1 MTTPT
6 AAANAAAKAAA
17 AKAVADTDYE
27 APDGQSHRNPNAE
40 EHVESTSSVLAAIAA
55 NILIGIVKFI
65 AAGISGSSAMI
76 SEGIHSIVDSGNGML
91 ILLGLK
97 KAKRAA
103 DQEHPFGYGTELYFW
118 TLVVAIMIFAL
129 GGGFSIYEG
138 YTHLREVGPDTVLG
152 NPTMN
157 YIVIGAS
164 IILEGASL
172 SVALRNFNKAR
183 GDIRP
188 MQFIREA
195 KDPSLFTVVFEDSA
209 ALMGLIIALAG
220 VFFSHLLNNPY
231 LDSAASILI
240 GLLLCTVAIVLLR
253 ETKGLLIGEGM
264 KGSEVR
270 EIEAIVEAN
279 DQVIECGRVLSLYMG
294 PHDVLLTIDATFVE
308 SAGRD
313 DIVDAI
319 DEIEGHIVE
328 RFPDVTRVFIE
339 TESLR
344 HTRAVDLM

>member
-1 MTTPT
+1 M
-6 AAANAAAKAAA
+6 
-17 AKAVADTDYE
+17 Y
-27 APDGQSHRNPNAE
+27 
-40 EHVESTSSVLAAIAA
+40 
-55 NILIGIVKFI
+55 
-65 AAGISGSSAMI
+65 
-76 SEGIHSIVDSGNGML
+76 EGIGRIASI
-91 ILLGLK
+91 
-97 KAKRAA
+97 
-103 DQEHPFGYGTELYFW
+103 T
-118 TLVVAIMIFAL
+118 
-129 GGGFSIYEG
+129 
-138 YTHLREVGPDTVLG
+138 PDTVLG
-152 NPTMN
+152 DPTLN
-157 YIVIGAS
+157 YIIIGISAVI
-164 IILEGASL
+164 EGVSL
-172 SVALRNFNKAR
+172 SVALREFNAAR
-183 GDIRP
+183 GDESPLR
-188 MQFIREA
+188 FIREA

-209 ALMGLIIALAG
+209 ALIGLIIALAG